1 MTCVKRSYLIAVFH
15 PRSVRPHSVIGDLWP
30 AISHQLAKCKHSP
43 NIRCFVRPRTHHSL
57 SDSHISCHDTRTR
70 SSLFYLLSYTHRF
83 FVLLSLPI
91 TFSGCMFFVYLRS
104 RVVWQLLLLRLR
116 MRRLDGG
123 ALSNSQVLLIA
134 VVKQSAAPPTH
145 SKLSLSHSQSS
156 SSTRYPLSIR
166 SQAITAYP

>member
-1 MTCVKRSYLIAVFH
+1 MTSVKRSYLIAVFH

-91 TFSGCMFFVYLRS
+91 TFSGCMFFVYLWSALRS
-104 RVVWQLLLLRLR
+104 RVVWLLLLLRLR

-123 ALSNSQVLLIA
+123 ALSTVRCCWWRSLNEVPP
-134 VVKQSAAPPTH
+134 PPTQSFPCH
-145 SKLSLSHSQSS
+145 TQSLGILDLYVHK
-156 SSTRYPLSIR
+156 P
-166 SQAITAYP
+166 